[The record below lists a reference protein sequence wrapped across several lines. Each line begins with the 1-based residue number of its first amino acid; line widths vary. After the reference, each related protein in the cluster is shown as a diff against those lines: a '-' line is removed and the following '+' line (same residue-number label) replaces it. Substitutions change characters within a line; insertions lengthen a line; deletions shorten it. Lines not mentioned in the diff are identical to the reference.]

1 MEPQALLNRIILHMK
16 PANVSLRVIPSCLP
30 GLRWTLCSRG
40 VTRADRLAGTQD
52 SAHGCDR
59 LLMAVGGQV
68 SDDGDCLLLPMMP
81 LPRLQVLT
89 ETASQA
95 DVYHAAVQPI
105 VEDVLNGY
113 NGTIMAYGQTG
124 AGKTY
129 TLSSRDPDAIG
140 MMPRA
145 AAAIFSAIEH
155 DQGHSYTV
163 MMSYI
168 QLYMELLQ
176 VHAAADARLR
186 SMLTPG
192 CVRQWLLPFKH
203 AKSENDVTF
212 SIRLYVETACAMLK
226 SSGCKGA
233 GQ

>member
-1 MEPQALLNRIILHMK
+1 M
-16 PANVSLRVIPSCLP
+16 
-30 GLRWTLCSRG
+30 
-40 VTRADRLAGTQD
+40 TRRP
-52 SAHGCDR
+52 H
-59 LLMAVGGQV
+59 
-68 SDDGDCLLLPMMP
+68 
-81 LPRLQVLT
+81 LQVLT

-176 VHAAADARLR
+176 V
-186 SMLTPG
+186 SP
-192 CVRQWLLPFKH
+192 
-203 AKSENDVTF
+203 
-212 SIRLYVETACAMLK
+212 
-226 SSGCKGA
+226 
-233 GQ
+233 

>member
-1 MEPQALLNRIILHMK
+1 MDISPKSFRQNKEHLC
-16 PANVSLRVIPSCLP
+16 CL
-30 GLRWTLCSRG
+30 
-40 VTRADRLAGTQD
+40 
-52 SAHGCDR
+52 
-59 LLMAVGGQV
+59 
-68 SDDGDCLLLPMMP
+68 
-81 LPRLQVLT
+81 LQVLT
-89 ETASQA
+89 EAASQA

-129 TLSSRDPDAIG
+129 TLSSRDPNAIG

-176 VHAAADARLR
+176 V
-186 SMLTPG
+186 S
-192 CVRQWLLPFKH
+192 V
-203 AKSENDVTF
+203 
-212 SIRLYVETACAMLK
+212 Y
-226 SSGCKGA
+226 A
-233 GQ
+233 GVY

>member
-1 MEPQALLNRIILHMK
+1 MDISPKSFRQNKEHLC
-16 PANVSLRVIPSCLP
+16 CL
-30 GLRWTLCSRG
+30 
-40 VTRADRLAGTQD
+40 
-52 SAHGCDR
+52 
-59 LLMAVGGQV
+59 
-68 SDDGDCLLLPMMP
+68 
-81 LPRLQVLT
+81 LQVLT
-89 ETASQA
+89 EAASQA

-176 VHAAADARLR
+176 V
-186 SMLTPG
+186 G
-192 CVRQWLLPFKH
+192 CSCS
-203 AKSENDVTF
+203 A
-212 SIRLYVETACAMLK
+212 
-226 SSGCKGA
+226 
-233 GQ
+233 

>member
-1 MEPQALLNRIILHMK
+1 MLTP
-16 PANVSLRVIPSCLP
+16 SLTIACEDTVGKQFLPS
-30 GLRWTLCSRG
+30 S
-40 VTRADRLAGTQD
+40 
-52 SAHGCDR
+52 
-59 LLMAVGGQV
+59 
-68 SDDGDCLLLPMMP
+68 
-81 LPRLQVLT
+81 QVLT
-89 ETASQA
+89 EAANQV

-129 TLSSRDPDAIG
+129 TLSSRDPNAIG

-176 VHAAADARLR
+176 VSAQACQHMHA
-186 SMLTPG
+186 S
-192 CVRQWLLPFKH
+192 LLLLHFP
-203 AKSENDVTF
+203 STV
-212 SIRLYVETACAMLK
+212 
-226 SSGCKGA
+226 
-233 GQ
+233 

>member
-1 MEPQALLNRIILHMK
+1 MGA
-16 PANVSLRVIPSCLP
+16 
-30 GLRWTLCSRG
+30 
-40 VTRADRLAGTQD
+40 QD
-52 SAHGCDR
+52 SAHGCDC
-59 LLMAVGGQV
+59 LIVAVGGQM
-68 SDDGDCLLLPMMP
+68 SAYEHCLQLPMMP

-176 VHAAADARLR
+176 VHAAAKAPLKT
-186 SMLTPG
+186 MLAPG
-192 CVRQWLLPFKH
+192 CDK
-203 AKSENDVTF
+203 
-212 SIRLYVETACAMLK
+212 
-226 SSGCKGA
+226 
-233 GQ
+233 

>member
-1 MEPQALLNRIILHMK
+1 
-16 PANVSLRVIPSCLP
+16 
-30 GLRWTLCSRG
+30 
-40 VTRADRLAGTQD
+40 
-52 SAHGCDR
+52 
-59 LLMAVGGQV
+59 MAVGGQM
-68 SDDGDCLLLPMMP
+68 SGRDMCSLLHMMS

-129 TLSSRDPDAIG
+129 TLSSRDPNAIG

-145 AAAIFSAIEH
+145 AAAIFSAIER

-176 VHAAADARLR
+176 VHAAPYAHPKI
-186 SMLTPG
+186 MLTPG
-192 CVRQWLLPFKH
+192 CDRQYLLPFKL
-203 AKSENDVTF
+203 AKSGNDVTF
-212 SIRLYVETACAMLK
+212 SIRLHMEAACAMLEL
-226 SSGCKGA
+226 SGCKGV
-233 GQ
+233 GQRQPICLPSRI

>member
-1 MEPQALLNRIILHMK
+1 M
-16 PANVSLRVIPSCLP
+16 
-30 GLRWTLCSRG
+30 
-40 VTRADRLAGTQD
+40 
-52 SAHGCDR
+52 
-59 LLMAVGGQV
+59 
-68 SDDGDCLLLPMMP
+68 
-81 LPRLQVLT
+81 
-89 ETASQA
+89 
-95 DVYHAAVQPI
+95 YHAAVQPI

-155 DQGHSYTV
+155 DQSHSYTV

-176 VHAAADARLR
+176 VIVMAGVAQFPCRVHASLA
-186 SMLTPG
+186 
-192 CVRQWLLPFKH
+192 C
-203 AKSENDVTF
+203 
-212 SIRLYVETACAMLK
+212 TAQCA
-226 SSGCKGA
+226 S
-233 GQ
+233 

>member
-1 MEPQALLNRIILHMK
+1 MSYAAGLLVKHDTCWRRNLSERQL
-16 PANVSLRVIPSCLP
+16 LRLV
-30 GLRWTLCSRG
+30 
-40 VTRADRLAGTQD
+40 
-52 SAHGCDR
+52 
-59 LLMAVGGQV
+59 
-68 SDDGDCLLLPMMP
+68 
-81 LPRLQVLT
+81 QVLT
-89 ETASQA
+89 EAASQV

-129 TLSSRDPDAIG
+129 TLSSRDPNAIG

-155 DQGHSYTV
+155 DQSHSYTV

-176 VHAAADARLR
+176 VSPRDQPSTCAQMPLLVSLGSVVLALTCEFSLQTVKIRKIVGNA
-186 SMLTPG
+186 STPG
-192 CVRQWLLPFKH
+192 FGKV
-203 AKSENDVTF
+203 
-212 SIRLYVETACAMLK
+212 
-226 SSGCKGA
+226 
-233 GQ
+233 